1 MCDRDVNGAPS
12 IFKVIRSAVALMR
25 MLTILDL
32 RCVRTPRVGS
42 GTGHGHVAQAEL
54 LKLHKSGQFP
64 VEIVKIEGTQI
75 HLVSSQTY

>member
-1 MCDRDVNGAPS
+1 VCDRDANGAPS
-12 IFKVIRSAVALMR
+12 IFKVIRSGVALTR

-54 LKLHKSGQFP
+54 LNLHKSCQFP
-64 VEIVKIEGTQI
+64 VDLVKIEDTRI
-75 HLVSSQTY
+75 HFVSSQTY